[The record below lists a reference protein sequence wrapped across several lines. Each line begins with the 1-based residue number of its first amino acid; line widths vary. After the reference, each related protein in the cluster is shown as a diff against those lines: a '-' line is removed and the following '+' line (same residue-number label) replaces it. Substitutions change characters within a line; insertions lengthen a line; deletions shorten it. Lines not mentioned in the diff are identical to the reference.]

1 MSLEEHCLLQCIGKL
16 FLQNKCFVK
25 VMVMLMKFLL
35 FSVYIFFPSRILE
48 CSSSSTSMST
58 EEKDFYC
65 SSFISPLTGL
75 ASISPPFQTDKHY
88 VTIPFA
94 FLWHIK
100 KKKSR

>member
-1 MSLEEHCLLQCIGKL
+1 
-16 FLQNKCFVK
+16 
-25 VMVMLMKFLL
+25 MKFLL

-94 FLWHIK
+94 FLWHK
-100 KKKSR
+100 KKKNPDNSLVVQWLELGVFTARIRVQSLAGN

>member
-1 MSLEEHCLLQCIGKL
+1 MQALKSEFFFNIWL
-16 FLQNKCFVK
+16 
-25 VMVMLMKFLL
+25 LMKFLL

-75 ASISPPFQTDKHY
+75 ASTSPPFQTDKHC

-100 KKKSR
+100 KKIKIIPWLSSG